1 MTVFLTIFVV
11 FCLLY
16 AITPQKYIKW
26 LFLAATIAL
35 SVMAFHCVPK
45 ETDDLSRYYPQINI
59 LRNGGWNT
67 FQTML
72 KDNDNNWGSLPVCG
86 YYFYFISLLNSNGYL
101 PGITIFLAYGAIF
114 YVLYKASVRFKVNK
128 WYLFLACAFFMTT
141 YWFYDICSGIRNG
154 LAFTLFAALVYQDV
168 VEKKY
173 RPLCYI
179 GYALCIG
186 LHSSTI
192 VFAVIRIALEIT
204 KRHGS
209 KLASWVMI
217 FSASIGGNVLLWI
230 GEHTDNTYLQ
240 LLSEK
245 AEKNVDRSI
254 GWDAPT
260 NIIVNV
266 VVSIVIA
273 IFSVYLFRYIR
284 ASKMNAEFDVFGK
297 FYTILMFFTF
307 GCFDSGLI
315 FIRMVRWILPF
326 AGSTIFM
333 LGMQAC
339 RDKQNQVR
347 STQSVNSVIKNRDGV
362 LAANELIITL
372 LFIAFTGVHLWYTC
386 TGSSLIWLHFK

>member
-16 AITPQKYIKW
+16 AITPQKHIKW
-26 LFLAATIAL
+26 LFLATTIAL
-35 SVMAFHCVPK
+35 SVMAFNCVPY
-45 ETDDLSRYYPQINI
+45 ETDDLTNYYYQLEV
-59 LRNGGWNT
+59 LRDGDWDT

-72 KDNDNNWGSLPVCG
+72 NDNDNNWGSLPTCG
-86 YYFYFISLLNSNGYL
+86 YYFYFVSKLGKNGYL
-101 PGITIFLAYGAIF
+101 PAITIFLAYGAIF
-114 YVLYKASVRFKVNK
+114 YALHKASVRFKVNK

-154 LAFTLFAALVYQDV
+154 LAFTLFATLVYQDV

-217 FSASIGGNVLLWI
+217 FSVSIGGNVLLWI

-339 RDKQNQVR
+339 RDKQNRVR

>member
-16 AITPQKYIKW
+16 AITPQKHIKW
-26 LFLAATIAL
+26 LFLATTIAL
-35 SVMAFHCVPK
+35 SVMAFNCVPY
-45 ETDDLSRYYPQINI
+45 ETDDLTNYYYQLEV
-59 LRNGGWNT
+59 LRDGDWDT

-72 KDNDNNWGSLPVCG
+72 NDNDNNWGSLPTCG
-86 YYFYFISLLNSNGYL
+86 YYFYFVSKLGKNGYL
-101 PGITIFLAYGAIF
+101 PAITIFLAYGAIF
-114 YVLYKASVRFKVNK
+114 YALHKASVRFKVNK